1 MTSTDWGFALDS
13 ELITKA
19 CEGDGDA
26 FAALLAQYYDYIHAV
41 AWRRT
46 GSGADAEDITQDVCM
61 RLAKAIRRFRGE
73 AGFKTWLHTITLNAV
88 RDFERRRVRDNK
100 RLREYHESPLH
111 EAAAISDD
119 GHDALWTAVW
129 QLPAKQGEAVMLVY
143 GDGLSHAEAGVV
155 LDCTE
160 NTVSWHLH
168 EARKRLKALLG
179 GEMAQGG
186 ANG

>member
-1 MTSTDWGFALDS
+1 M
-13 ELITKA
+13 ITKA
-19 CEGDGDA
+19 CKGDGDA
-26 FAALLAQYYDYIHAV
+26 FADLLAQYYDYIHAV

-46 GSGADAEDITQDVCM
+46 GNGSDADDITQDVCV
-61 RLAKAIRRFRGE
+61 RLAKAIRGFRGE

-88 RDFERRRVRDNK
+88 RDFERRRARDQQ
-100 RLREYHESPLH
+100 RLRDYHESPLH
-111 EAAAISDD
+111 ANAAAPDD
-119 GHDALWTAVW
+119 EHDALWVAVR

-143 GDGLSHAEAGVV
+143 GDGLSHAEAGAV

-160 NTVSWHLH
+160 KTVSWHLH
-168 EARKRLKALLG
+168 EARKRLKLMLG